1 MELLVQLTPATK
13 VSCFMSDL
21 MVLLAGFDMVVA
33 YISRLA
39 NIGFNLKR
47 QTNSFK
53 TVI

>member
-1 MELLVQLTPATK
+1 MELLLELTPAIK
-13 VSCFMSDL
+13 ASCFMSDL
-21 MVLLAGFDMVVA
+21 MALLAGFDMLVA
-33 YISRLA
+33 YMSRLA